1 MSSPLFNEM
10 EAAMAE
16 LRAQQAKIRDAQ
28 EQTQKETTSATSKDR
43 MITVTV
49 DHQQRLTAVR
59 FDGTRYRSLAPAELA
74 NRIVELVREAQ
85 EDAAGKALAMFAQL
99 APTGFGSDIADV
111 MGGDFDLDRMFDEAV
126 RQASEMDDLLPDERK
141 GSAGHG

>member
-16 LRAQQAKIRDAQ
+16 LRAQQDKIREAQ
-28 EQTQKETTSATSKDR
+28 EQAQKETTSATSKDR

-49 DHQQRLTAVR
+49 DHQQRLTAVK

-99 APTGFGSDIADV
+99 APTGLGSGITDV

-126 RQASEMDDLLPDERK
+126 RQAREMDDLLPDERK
-141 GSAGHG
+141 DGEGHG